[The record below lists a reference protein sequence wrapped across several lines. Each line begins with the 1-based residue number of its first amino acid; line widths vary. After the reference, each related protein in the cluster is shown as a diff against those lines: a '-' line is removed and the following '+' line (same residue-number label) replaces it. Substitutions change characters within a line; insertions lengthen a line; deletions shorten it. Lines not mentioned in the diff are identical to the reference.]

1 MLVKEDNPSIIK
13 NREYLSCIAAVFI
26 VIGLLLI
33 GIQGYPTPAY
43 SPIKDWI
50 GLGLCV
56 IGLIF
61 AWEWLK
67 WNRQRDKMSAS
78 DF

>member
-1 MLVKEDNPSIIK
+1 MNEENQTTIK
-13 NREYLSCIAAVFI
+13 NRDYLSYLAATFI
-26 VIGLLLI
+26 VIGLLVI

-50 GLGLCV
+50 GLGLCI
-56 IGLIF
+56 IGFVF
-61 AWEWLK
+61 AWEWLR
-67 WNRQRDKMSAS
+67 WNRQRDKMIAS